1 MARVPLNRTVTQNVS
16 LLVHPNEQLLGKN
29 LGENGTGIRRISTTQ
44 VPLTNLT
51 TVTVPSVK
59 ASSEGKSKVDIP
71 LNIPDYAE
79 NMDLPDVDVDDGNIN
94 QTLRQHNISIVKNV
108 SAFTQYTE
116 LGVILL
122 LLD

>member
-1 MARVPLNRTVTQNVS
+1 MARVPLNRTVTQNAT

-29 LGENGTGIRRISTTQ
+29 LGENGTGIRKISTTQ
-44 VPLTNLT
+44 VPFINVT

-59 ASSEGKSKVDIP
+59 ASSEDRSKIDIP

-108 SAFTQYTE
+108 SVFTQYTG
-116 LGVILL
+116 LGIVLTP
-122 LLD
+122 